1 MKSIHRNAG
10 FRRQQGVTLIVAMIV
25 LVIIGLTSA
34 AVMRGALST
43 DIVANNARV
52 QALAMQAAQIGLK
65 YCELETLQTLPAIKV
80 LDVNPP
86 DQWDTFANW
95 EKGGGMAFEVPEA
108 YMKSENGTFTPDH
121 LPQCMSQKLDIG
133 GKTAH
138 QITARGFSPD
148 YSEDGGFTETG
159 SVVWL
164 QSIVYLN

>member
-1 MKSIHRNAG
+1 VKRFHRNAG

-43 DIVANNARV
+43 DIVANNSRV
-52 QALAMQAAQIGLK
+52 QTLAMQAAQIGLK
-65 YCELETLQTLPAIKV
+65 YCEIQTLQTIKDITV

-86 DQWDTFANW
+86 EQWDTFANW
-95 EKGGGMAFEVPEA
+95 AKGAGMANEVPEA
-108 YMKSENGTFTPDH
+108 YMKSENGTFSPDH
-121 LPQCMSQKLDIG
+121 LPQCMAQKVDVN
-133 GKTAH
+133 GKTVY

-148 YSEDGGFTETG
+148 YTQDGGFTETG

-164 QSIVYLN
+164 QSIVYLH